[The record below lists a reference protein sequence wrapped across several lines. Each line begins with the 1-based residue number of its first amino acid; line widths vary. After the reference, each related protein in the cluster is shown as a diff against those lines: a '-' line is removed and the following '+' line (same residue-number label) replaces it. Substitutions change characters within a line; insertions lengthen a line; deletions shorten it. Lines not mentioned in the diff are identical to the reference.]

1 MTDDGPTITST
12 RNRRIVEAHKLAQ
25 RKHRQAQ
32 GAFLVEGLQLLHMAL
47 DAGIRPIEVF
57 YCPELLVG
65 DVGPVLLERFRRA
78 GAELAPV
85 ASPVL
90 RALSDRDTPQGLVAR
105 FPLVEMSIED
115 LDLSRSDLVL
125 VLDRLR
131 DPGNIGTL
139 IRTADAVGAAA
150 VVLIEPCAD
159 PFDPKAVRSSMGS
172 LFNLPL
178 ARTADVDGLFR
189 KLRHVGL
196 PTVGA
201 DLDGDIAWEAD
212 VWRHGLALVLGTEGE
227 GLSPDVRA
235 GLTQRVGLPMVGR
248 AESLNVAV
256 AGGILMYLWLQHHLG
271 DDANPSRS
279 SAQ

>member
-1 MTDDGPTITST
+1 MNIGPTITST
-12 RNRRIVEAHKLAQ
+12 RNRRIVEARKLAQ

-47 DAGIRPIEVF
+47 DADVRPSEVF

-65 DVGPVLLERFRRA
+65 DVGPVLLERFRQ
-78 GAELAPV
+78 AETELVPV
-85 ASPVL
+85 AAPVL
-90 RALSDRDTPQGLVAR
+90 RALSDRDTPQGLVVR
-105 FPLVEMSIED
+105 FPLIETEVAS
-115 LDLSRSDLVL
+115 LDLSQSDLIL

-178 ARTADVDGLFR
+178 ARIANVDGLFR
-189 KLRHVGL
+189 RLDQVGL
-196 PTVGA
+196 IAVGA
-201 DLDGDIAWEAD
+201 DLGGDVAWEAD

-235 GLTQRVGLPMVGR
+235 ELTQRVGLPMVGR

-256 AGGILMYLWLQHHLG
+256 AGGILMYLWRQHHPR
-271 DDANPSRS
+271 DH
-279 SAQ
+279 

>member
-1 MTDDGPTITST
+1 MNNGPTITST
-12 RNRRIVEAHKLAQ
+12 RNRRIVEARKLAQ

-47 DAGIRPIEVF
+47 DAGARPCEVF
-57 YCPELLVG
+57 YCRELFVG
-65 DVGPVLLERFRRA
+65 DVAPALLERFGQM
-78 GAELAPV
+78 GAELVPV
-85 ASPVL
+85 AAPVL

-105 FPLVEMSIED
+105 FPLVETPIEA
-115 LDLSRSDLVL
+115 LALSRRDLVL

-159 PFDPKAVRSSMGS
+159 PFDPKTVRSSMGS

-178 ARTADVDGLFR
+178 VRTADVDGLFR
-189 KLRHVGL
+189 KLNQVGL
-196 PTVGA
+196 PAVGA
-201 DLDGDIAWEAD
+201 DLDGLVAWEAD
-212 VWRHGLALVLGTEGE
+212 VWRQGLALVLGTEGE

-256 AGGILMYLWLQHHLG
+256 AGGILMYLWLQHHPG
-271 DDANPSRS
+271 DRA
-279 SAQ
+279 